1 MANRIANVLWLE
13 QLLDLE
19 QQHAAYRRNLEKCI
33 RERDTLHIALE
44 EERLLRENDDEEM
57 RKKLKVSYGVMHCI

>member
-13 QLLDLE
+13 QLLDFE